1 MATASSQVASGLASS
16 PLQAGEACSAV
27 HPSPTSAAP
36 PDPEEKEKKPL
47 TVNDLL
53 KKRKK
58 KNNQFDIKDFM
69 FFECINDKIE
79 AFLVSIA
86 KFPGTSRTPQG
97 VGWDRDRVAPSPELR
112 GHLELPAM

>member
-1 MATASSQVASGLASS
+1 MWPPRHRRWLRPGFLPPTGWQGLQRCA
-16 PLQAGEACSAV
+16 PLAHVS
-27 HPSPTSAAP
+27 AP

-58 KNNQFDIKDFM
+58 KNNQFDIKAFM

-112 GHLELPAM
+112 GRLELPAM